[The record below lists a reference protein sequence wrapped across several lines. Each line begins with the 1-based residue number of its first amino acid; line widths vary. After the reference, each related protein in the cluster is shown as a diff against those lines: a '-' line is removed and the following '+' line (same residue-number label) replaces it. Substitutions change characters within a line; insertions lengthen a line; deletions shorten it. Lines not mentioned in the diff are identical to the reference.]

1 MQLMPCTHCLMRK
14 KQRTPFKKFSPS
26 EKVIFLIC
34 FTPIFA
40 LKMPNVMVQCTML
53 FFYDHYRKVW
63 TFPLK
68 TKTQVLDVFKA
79 LHMKDERKI
88 EIHLKC
94 ARANSVDEYIG
105 PFEEYYR
112 SHDIRV
118 EKIVPKMPQQNGVVK
133 NINIAFCEKS
143 RCMLSQK
150 HYLIPFRVKE

>member
-1 MQLMPCTHCLMRK
+1 
-14 KQRTPFKKFSPS
+14 
-26 EKVIFLIC
+26 
-34 FTPIFA
+34 
-40 LKMPNVMVQCTML
+40 MVQCTML
-53 FFYDHYRKVW
+53 FFYDHCRKVW

-133 NINIAFCEKS
+133 NINISFCEKS

-150 HYLIPFRVKE
+150 NYLIPFRVKE